1 MTVFL
6 DVNQFEE
13 MIENIVWDLDVSY
26 LDAIFEYCDK
36 NEVEYEDVV
45 KLIKK
50 SIKLKQKLEFEGI
63 QTGQLKRNTA
73 AALF

>member
-6 DVNQFEE
+6 DVNQFEK
-13 MIENIVWDLDVSY
+13 MIEDIVWDLDVSY

-73 AALF
+73 PALF